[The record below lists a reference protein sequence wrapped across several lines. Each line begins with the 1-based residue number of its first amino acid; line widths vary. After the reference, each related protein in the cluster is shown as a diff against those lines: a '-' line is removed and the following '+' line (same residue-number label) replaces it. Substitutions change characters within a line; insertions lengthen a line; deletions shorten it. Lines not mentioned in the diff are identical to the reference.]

1 MKRKKLSKEAVAKK
15 YGFKSGLEEKISNV
29 LSEKKVNFG
38 YEEDKIIYTIPE
50 SLHKYTPDFT
60 IRKSENRIM
69 YIETKGRWVTAD
81 RKKLK
86 LVKEQHPE
94 LDIRFVF
101 SNSRNKINKSS
112 KTTYADWCVKNG
124 FKYAD
129 KVIPEEWFNE

>member
-15 YGFKSGLEEKISNV
+15 YGFKSGLEEKIANE
-29 LSEKKVNFG
+29 LTDKKADFG

-50 SLHKYTPDFT
+50 SLHKYTPDFK
-60 IRKSENRIM
+60 IRKSEDRIL

-94 LDIRFVF
+94 LDIRILFQ
-101 SNSRNKINKSS
+101 NAKNKITKNS
-112 KTTYADWCVKNG
+112 KTTYGD
-124 FKYAD
+124 YAD
-129 KVIPEEWFNE
+129 KIGIPWAEKTIPDSWFE

>member
-15 YGFKSGLEEKISNV
+15 YGFKSGLEEKISIV
-29 LSEKKVNFG
+29 LSEKQVNFG
-38 YEEDKIIYTIPE
+38 YEEDKIVYTIPE

-60 IRKSENRIM
+60 VRKSEGRIM

-94 LDIRFVF
+94 LDIRILFQ
-101 SNSRNKINKSS
+101 NAKNKISKNS
-112 KTTYADWCVKNG
+112 KTTYGDYANKIGIPW
-124 FKYAD
+124 AD
-129 KVIPEEWFNE
+129 KTIPESWFE

>member
-15 YGFKSGLEEKISNV
+15 YGFKSGLEEKISIV
-29 LSEKKVNFG
+29 LSEKQVNFG
-38 YEEDKIIYTIPE
+38 YEEDKIVYTIPE

-60 IRKSENRIM
+60 IRKSEGRIM

-94 LDIRFVF
+94 LDIRILFQ
-101 SNSRNKINKSS
+101 NAKNKISKNS
-112 KTTYADWCVKNG
+112 KTTYGD
-124 FKYAD
+124 YAD
-129 KVIPEEWFNE
+129 KIGIPWADKTIPESWFE